1 MKSLWPSA
9 PPSPRRNRIVTVIAS
24 ALVAALVCAMLVL
37 AFSANDSKIEASLA
51 AVVILLAF
59 AIGISSSW
67 VGHKKFTA
75 RTSGD
80 VVKLLVIGAG
90 ISLIGAVFGAVIA
103 FLLKRRG
110 DGISWDNATAFAAS
124 AAPSVILGGVAIG
137 LVYSVITIVIVLAR
151 NREQEI
157 RNARLEAE
165 AREARLARELS
176 EARLRLMQ
184 AQVEPHFLF
193 NTLAS
198 VQQLA
203 EGQSPEAAQLTAK
216 LIAFL
221 RAGLTGLRDETAT
234 LKQEFA
240 MAEAYLSIMK
250 TRIGDRLQFRLDLP
264 LELADIAI
272 PPAMLIS
279 LVENAIKH
287 GIEPSTDGGMVSVTA
302 SRSEN
307 GSTVIGVVDTG
318 ACTGNVIGSRARGGM
333 GLTNIRDRLQ
343 LLFGGAATLVTSFN
357 EPRGFVAILS
367 LPSHAEEVKK

>member
-1 MKSLWPSA
+1 MKSLSSNVPLSA
-9 PPSPRRNRIVTVIAS
+9 RRVRFVTVIATVS
-24 ALVAALVCAMLVL
+24 VAVIVCAMLILASSAIESKVEAGLAALIIVL
-37 AFSANDSKIEASLA
+37 AFC
-51 AVVILLAF
+51 V
-59 AIGISSSW
+59 GISSSW
-67 VGHKKFTA
+67 VGYKKITA
-75 RTSGD
+75 RKPLD
-80 VVKLLVIGAG
+80 VLKLLAIGAG
-90 ISLIGAVFGAVIA
+90 ISLIGAVAGAMIA
-103 FLLKRRG
+103 FLVKQRNE
-110 DGISWDNATAFAAS
+110 GISWDKVTAFAAS
-124 AAPSVILGGVAIG
+124 AAPSVILGGVVIG

-151 NREQEI
+151 NREQEV
-157 RNARLEAE
+157 RNAQLEAE
-165 AREARLARELS
+165 AREARLARELT

-234 LKQEFA
+234 LRQEFA

-250 TRIGDRLQFRLDLP
+250 TRMGDRLRYRLELP
-264 LELADIAI
+264 VELADIAI

-287 GIEPSTDGGMVSVTA
+287 GIEPSTEGGSVSVRA

-318 ACTGNVIGSRARGGM
+318 AGAENTSVSTTRGGV

-343 LLFGGAATLVTSFN
+343 LLFGGAATLTATSN
-357 EPRGFVAILS
+357 SPRGFVAILS
-367 LPSHAEEVKK
+367 LPQHADEVKK